1 MTVKSFV
8 PVLCAISQ
16 LESPRRLCR
25 NMYIS
30 ASVSADLKREKD
42 TSKRFLE
49 HQDDVIVGKYDFA
62 SIFVT
67 DEVFG
72 VVRLIVKRAEP
83 FHKNG
88 EQ

>member
-30 ASVSADLKREKD
+30 ASVGADLKREKD
-42 TSKRFLE
+42 TSKRFSNTRTMSSSGSTILVLSSSQTE
-49 HQDDVIVGKYDFA
+49 FLA
-62 SIFVT
+62 SL
-67 DEVFG
+67 D
-72 VVRLIVKRAEP
+72 
-83 FHKNG
+83 
-88 EQ
+88 